1 MFDPF
6 YSYEDAGEA
15 AGNTLPDTPTA
26 IACGDINLNPQTF
39 AALDDEPLRKSEI
52 LATARMS
59 AIHSCKQAGL
69 LLPMHLPARLTD
81 VKVQFD
87 FDAALSR
94 IGVTVSV
101 SANDADSLEIEA
113 LSGVNAALLSIY
125 SALRHHDKTMIL
137 TQVHLLE
144 QHDGKS
150 SPFIFANEY
159 ENLSL

>member
-1 MFDPF
+1 MLDPF

-59 AIHSCKQAGL
+59 AIHGCKQAG
-69 LLPMHLPARLTD
+69 
-81 VKVQFD
+81 
-87 FDAALSR
+87 
-94 IGVTVSV
+94 
-101 SANDADSLEIEA
+101 
-113 LSGVNAALLSIY
+113 LLSIY
-125 SALRHHDKTMIL
+125 SALRHYDKTMIL